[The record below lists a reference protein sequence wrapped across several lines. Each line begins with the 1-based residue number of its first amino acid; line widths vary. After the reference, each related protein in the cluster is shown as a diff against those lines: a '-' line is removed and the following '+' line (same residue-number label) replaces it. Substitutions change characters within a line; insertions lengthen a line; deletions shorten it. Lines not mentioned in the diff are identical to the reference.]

1 MWCLDKG
8 QGKEGQGGR
17 CAAYRGLWGSCQGG
31 KGLAAAVG
39 AGIRRISKR
48 VGARSLFLSMV
59 IHGDLSHTSTVQ

>member
-1 MWCLDKG
+1 MVLRQGTGQRGTGRQVRCL
-8 QGKEGQGGR
+8 QGALGE
-17 CAAYRGLWGSCQGG
+17 LQGG
-31 KGLAAAVG
+31 KGLADAVG